1 MKVNAFNVTTTHE
14 LMASRLRNQSMEE
27 AAKATTQHASV
38 QKTETQKQPTT
49 AQKKSESAS
58 TASSKDGVYI
68 QDVNG
73 KLWKTEDW
81 DNSVKANAIAV
92 ITPEH
97 KFRIALREALLA
109 MHSNGDD
116 AWEDILHAYYEP
128 EEAITDYDG
137 VGNTKMIV
145 DKLQASSDY
154 AAGWCAAY
162 TFPDGTTKGYLPA
175 LGELYLAYQN
185 KRAIDAALLVC
196 GGFSFTENKYLSS
209 TFFGSD
215 GFYRGFWRVKWRDGF
230 LWSFNLFH
238 EIYVRPFAPLEI

>member
-1 MKVNAFNVTTTHE
+1 MKINAFNVTTTHE
-14 LMASRLRNQSMEE
+14 LMAARFRNQSMEG
-27 AAKATTQHASV
+27 AAKAIT
-38 QKTETQKQPTT
+38 
-49 AQKKSESAS
+49 KSKSAS
-58 TASSKDGVYI
+58 AKDGVYI
-68 QDVNG
+68 PDVNG

-81 DNSVKANAIAV
+81 DYSVKANAIAV

-97 KFRIALREALLA
+97 KFLIALREVLLA

-116 AWEDILHAYYEP
+116 AWEDVLHAYYGP

-185 KRAIDAALLVC
+185 KKAIDAALLVC